1 MQKYKGYRKLQR
13 NGSERKAL
21 LIDLTTDVIMHERI
35 KTTEAKAKEAQISVE
50 KLITL
55 AKVDNFNTRRKAA
68 TKLRAEVIE
77 GEEKDVKIMD
87 KLFND
92 VAKRF
97 ENRPGGYT
105 RIIKLDNRRG
115 DDAPIVI
122 LELVD

>member
-13 NGSERKAL
+13 TGSERKAL
-21 LIDLTTDVIMHERI
+21 LIDLTSDVIMHERI
-35 KTTEAKAKEAQISVE
+35 KTTEAKAKEAQRSVE

-68 TKLRAEVIE
+68 TKLRSEVIE
-77 GEEKDVKIMD
+77 GTENDVKLID

-105 RIIKLDNRRG
+105 RIIKLENRRG

>member
-105 RIIKLDNRRG
+105 RIIKLENRRG

>member
-35 KTTEAKAKEAQISVE
+35 KTTEAKAKEAQRSVE

-105 RIIKLDNRRG
+105 RIIKLENRRG